1 MQKFFGIITL
11 LAGIGLCIFGIVLA
25 ADKGESGIFG
35 AIIAMVIGF
44 ILVITGFKVMS
55 S

>member
-1 MQKFFGIITL
+1 MQKFFGLITL
-11 LAGIGLCIFGIVLA
+11 LAGIGVCIFGVLLAVDGREDGIV
-25 ADKGESGIFG
+25 G
-35 AIIAMVIGF
+35 AIIAIAIGF